1 VDNVTLTLTAA
12 ILARAGLDRVT
23 PNAMAVLVLSCNLP
37 ELLIAGVLWQR
48 GVAWWRECAAAAI
61 GIGVH
66 FAFRYFEGGREIMA
80 PASPWLIAM
89 LGLCVGAPMLSNLV
103 GSEIGAS
110 RKTSGRGWA
119 YLGVLFLFAWIGGH
133 ELMRQRA
140 IETLNARTYSGA
152 APIRTAA
159 WPTQWNP
166 LEWRGYVATESFWM
180 VESIRL
186 DRDFDPEAGCKIFKP
201 EDAEAL
207 RRAMAT
213 EKGQAFTKRAKYP
226 MWRITPPKIE
236 AADARA
242 ARRDLCP
249 EFTVVLE

>member
-1 VDNVTLTLTAA
+1 MDNVTLTLAA
-12 ILARAGLDRVT
+12 VVFARAGLDRVT
-23 PNAMAVLVLSCNLP
+23 PNATAVLVLTCNLP
-37 ELLIAGVLWQR
+37 ELLFASLLWQR
-48 GVAWWRECAAAAI
+48 GVPWWREGVAAAV

-66 FAFRYFEGGREIMA
+66 FAFRYFESSREVMVT
-80 PASPWLIAM
+80 ASPWLIAV
-89 LGLCVGAPMLSNLV
+89 LALCVGAPLLSNLV
-103 GSEIGAS
+103 GSEIGA
-110 RKTSGRGWA
+110 RQKKSGRGWA
-119 YLGVLFLFAWIGGH
+119 MLGVLFLCAWIGAH

-186 DRDFDPEAGCKIFKP
+186 DREFDPEAGCKVFKP
-201 EDAEAL
+201 DDAEAL
-207 RRAMAT
+207 GRAMAS

-236 AADARA
+236 AADARS
-242 ARRDLCP
+242 ARRELCP
-249 EFTVVLE
+249 KFTVVVE